1 MTKRLYFVVYD
12 NGYGCTQMAVVSAA
26 NREKAKE
33 AARDSWNEI
42 KGTTHAWPDRDL
54 IAQPLSQLK
63 DGWVW

>member
-1 MTKRLYFVVYD
+1 
-12 NGYGCTQMAVVSAA
+12 MAVVSAA